1 MNDNPIQ
8 PPATPDVETLMEQL
22 RDPATLLANAL
33 GRIHEADA
41 LIGDSDDMEP
51 FDLAFYKVVTGFVLD
66 RIART
71 ASDLAEAE
79 RRHTMTAVDDFLDSP
94 GARQAAEFP
103 FRQADVVPRAVN
115 GVQFTAD
122 LTGHH
127 VGLVA
132 GREWLHVPGRGFID
146 VTHAQADG
154 GTVDGARFQLTGR
167 VVSATPDHVLGI
179 TPGGFTVTLPRALVT
194 ESPDE

>member
-8 PPATPDVETLMEQL
+8 PPTAPDVETLMEQL
-22 RDPATLLANAL
+22 RDPAVLLANAL

-41 LIGDSDDMEP
+41 AQAEIDGMGGGAAMRRDHFAETAAAL
-51 FDLAFYKVVTGFVLD
+51 TT
-66 RIART
+66 IAR
-71 ASDLAEAE
+71 
-79 RRHTMTAVDDFLDSP
+79 V
-94 GARQAAEFP
+94 AAELAD
-103 FRQADVVPRAVN
+103 RERAAHHGGIVDARDEEYQAMLARVRGAEMVPRAVN
-115 GVQFTAD
+115 GVKFAAD

-127 VGLVA
+127 VGVVA

-167 VVSATPDHVLGI
+167 VVSATPDHILGI
-179 TPGGFTVTLPRALVT
+179 TDGGTSVTLPWTLVV